1 MPLHGDW
8 CQSLYPVPLL
18 EDFDMNNAADKKKKP
33 FVKPAKAGDSKATS
47 QRSAAVT
54 TAIANAKERRDAG
67 NQKPENDP
75 FEESFDE
82 EIVVVEQPAAEQL
95 ITQQLCADFG
105 ESVAVVVALMFAHDW
120 RFSKSDDE
128 DVRAAGA
135 AQKEEILKQLGEL
148 DPAAANAV
156 WDTIAPEYASRPF
169 VAIGPAREAEQSTID
184 AVLTNDDVDAA
195 IQRAQD
201 ESEQPDGTSV
211 VLAVQNSY
219 AEPGSDDDVLE
230 AVRSEASSFWGWVS
244 TVHAGVAEYAAASAG
259 NANSLFRRL
268 VNRTSSIHEA
278 VDNSGPVIS
287 FRRNGQKIME
297 RLAAGAI
304 QAGSWIIFVGVTGCL
319 YVVGFG
325 VTVILGCMHA
335 ITWPVAFVIAS
346 ALELYD
352 TVTGGIS
359 WLTGWS
365 TENEAEMEVAGLAAE

>member
-1 MPLHGDW
+1 
-8 CQSLYPVPLL
+8 
-18 EDFDMNNAADKKKKP
+18 MNTADKKKKN
-33 FVKPAKAGDSKATS
+33 FVKPTKSGNGKTTA
-47 QRSAAVT
+47 QRSDAVK
-54 TAIANAKERRDAG
+54 TAIANAKERRDADD
-67 NQKPENDP
+67 QKLENDP
-75 FEESFDE
+75 FEEPFDE
-82 EIVVVEQPAAEQL
+82 EIVVVEQPAADQL
-95 ITQQLCADFG
+95 VAQQLCADFG
-105 ESVAVVVALMFAHDW
+105 EDAVDVINLMLAHDW
-120 RFSKSDDE
+120 RFSRSDD
-128 DVRAAGA
+128 DDIQATGA
-135 AQKEEILKQLGEL
+135 VQKEEILKQLGEL
-148 DPAAANAV
+148 DPVAANAI
-156 WDTIAPEYASRPF
+156 WDAIAPEYVSRPF
-169 VAIGPAREAEQSTID
+169 VEIDPAREVEQSTID

-201 ESEQPDGTSV
+201 EIEQPDGTSV

-219 AEPGSDDDVLE
+219 AEPDSDDDVLE
-230 AVRSEASSFWGWVS
+230 AVRKEASSFWGWVS

-268 VNRTSSIHEA
+268 MNRTSSIHEA

-359 WLTGWS
+359 WLAGWS
-365 TENEAEMEVAGLAAE
+365 TENEAEMEVAEMAAE